1 MKTVRQILDA
11 KGHDVATIGPDA
23 TVFNAVK
30 KLADENIGS
39 LVVMDEEKIVGI
51 ITERDYARNVI
62 LKGLASS
69 TTLVRDIMSTRVI
82 CIGLEQSVEECMA
95 VMTDKAIRHL
105 PVLESERLVGMVSI
119 GDLVKS
125 IIGDQK
131 FIIEQLEQY
140 ISGRTISVKAIEE

>member
-1 MKTVRQILDA
+1 MTTVRQILDA

-23 TVFNAVK
+23 TVYNAIK

-39 LVVMDEEKIVGI
+39 LVVMDDGKIVGI
-51 ITERDYARNVI
+51 VTERDYARNVI
-62 LKGLASS
+62 LKGKASP
-69 TTLVRDIMSTRVI
+69 TTLVRDIMSTRVVSV
-82 CIGLEQSVEECMA
+82 GLEHSVEECMA

-105 PVLESERLVGMVSI
+105 PVLESKRLVGMVSI

-131 FIIEQLEQY
+131 FIIEQLEHY
-140 ISGRTISVKAIEE
+140 ISG

>member
-1 MKTVRQILDA
+1 MATVRQILDA

-23 TVFNAVK
+23 TVYNAIK

-39 LVVMDEEKIVGI
+39 LVVMDDEEIVGI
-51 ITERDYARNVI
+51 VTERDYARNVI
-62 LKGLASS
+62 LKGKASP
-69 TTLVRDIMSTRVI
+69 TTLVRDIMSTRVVSV
-82 CIGLEQSVEECMA
+82 GLEHSVEECMA

-105 PVLESERLVGMVSI
+105 PVLESKRLVGMVSI

-131 FIIEQLEQY
+131 FIIDQLEHY
-140 ISGRTISVKAIEE
+140 ISG

>member
-1 MKTVRQILDA
+1 MATVRQILDA

-23 TVFNAVK
+23 TVYNAIK

-39 LVVMDEEKIVGI
+39 LVVMDDEKIVGI
-51 ITERDYARNVI
+51 VTERDYARNVI
-62 LKGLASS
+62 LKGKASP
-69 TTLVRDIMSTRVI
+69 TTLVRDIMSTRVVSV
-82 CIGLEQSVEECMA
+82 GLEQSVEECMA

-131 FIIEQLEQY
+131 FIIEQLEHY
-140 ISGRTISVKAIEE
+140 ISG

>member
-1 MKTVRQILDA
+1 MATVRQILDA

-23 TVFNAVK
+23 TVYNAIK

-39 LVVMDEEKIVGI
+39 LVVMDDEKIVGI
-51 ITERDYARNVI
+51 VTERDYARNVI
-62 LKGLASS
+62 LKGKASP
-69 TTLVRDIMSTRVI
+69 TTLVRDIMSTRVVSV
-82 CIGLEQSVEECMA
+82 GLEQSVEECMA

-105 PVLESERLVGMVSI
+105 PVLESKRLVGMVSI

-131 FIIEQLEQY
+131 FIIEQLEHY
-140 ISGRTISVKAIEE
+140 ISG

>member
-1 MKTVRQILDA
+1 MATVRQILDA

-23 TVFNAVK
+23 TVYNAIK

-39 LVVMDEEKIVGI
+39 LVVMDDEKIVGI
-51 ITERDYARNVI
+51 VTERDYARNVI
-62 LKGLASS
+62 LKGKASP
-69 TTLVRDIMSTRVI
+69 TTLVRDIMSTRVVSV
-82 CIGLEQSVEECMA
+82 GLEHSVEECMA

-105 PVLESERLVGMVSI
+105 PVLESKRLVGMVSI

-131 FIIEQLEQY
+131 FIIDQLEHY
-140 ISGRTISVKAIEE
+140 ISG